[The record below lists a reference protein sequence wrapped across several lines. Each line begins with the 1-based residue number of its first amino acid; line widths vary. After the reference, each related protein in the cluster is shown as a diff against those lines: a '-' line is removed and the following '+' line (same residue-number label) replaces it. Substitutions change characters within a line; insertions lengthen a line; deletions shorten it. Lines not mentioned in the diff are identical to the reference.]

1 MKGKNMKITLKQ
13 NWKSK
18 KKKDKVRALCTLSVG
33 DVIGVNVKII
43 KSKKGYFLAFPSYYS
58 ENKDEYISTAF
69 PMTKAANKNFD
80 KLLKK
85 FLKSGK
91 KSCSLIIDEDE
102 IDEDEDEIDEDEDEI
117 DEDEDEI
124 DEDEDEDEEDD
135 DLPF

>member
-1 MKGKNMKITLKQ
+1 MKITLKQ

-33 DVIGVNVKII
+33 DLIGVNVKII
-43 KSKKGYFLAFPSYYS
+43 KSKKGYFLSFPSYYS
-58 ENKDEYISTAF
+58 KNKDEYISSAF
-69 PMTKAANKNFD
+69 PLSKAAKKNFD

-102 IDEDEDEIDEDEDEI
+102 DEIDEDEIDEGEIDEDEIDEDEI
-117 DEDEDEI
+117 D
-124 DEDEDEDEEDD
+124 DEDEEDD

>member
-1 MKGKNMKITLKQ
+1 MKITLKQ
-13 NWKSK
+13 NWKAK

-43 KSKKGYFLAFPSYYS
+43 KSKKGCFLAFPSYYS
-58 ENKDEYISTAF
+58 ENKDEYISSAF
-69 PMTKAANKNFD
+69 PMSKAAKKNFD

-91 KSCSLIIDEDE
+91 KSCSLTIND
-102 IDEDEDEIDEDEDEI
+102 DEDEDEID

-124 DEDEDEDEEDD
+124 DDEDEDEIDDEDEDEYKYEDD
-135 DLPF
+135 LSF

>member
-1 MKGKNMKITLKQ
+1 MKITLKQ
-13 NWKSK
+13 NWKAK

-33 DVIGVNVKII
+33 DIIGVNVKII

-58 ENKDEYISTAF
+58 ENKDEYISSAF
-69 PMTKAANKNFD
+69 PMSKVAKKNFD

-91 KSCSLIIDEDE
+91 KSCSLTIDDDDDEYDDE
-102 IDEDEDEIDEDEDEI
+102 IDEDDDDDEIDEDDDDDD
-117 DEDEDEI
+117 DEDDF
-124 DEDEDEDEEDD
+124 D